1 MNRNKF
7 YICFQYFISFM
18 ALLCVF
24 VCITNYIFASDPV
37 SRNIAAIMDLLIAII
52 VVKRW
57 VTLN

>member
-37 SRNIAAIMDLLIAII
+37 PRNIAADNGFADSYNRCEK
-52 VVKRW
+52 VGHS
-57 VTLN
+57 

>member
-1 MNRNKF
+1 MF
-7 YICFQYFISFM
+7 PILYFIYGTPF
-18 ALLCVF
+18 VFF